1 MGKLRSDGQRSTQYE
16 RQKAVEEAWAKEV
29 ELVRQGKGT
38 RNWSAEEQKEL
49 LSTGKVNGYY
59 GHHMSSVKND
69 PANAGNKDNIQ
80 FLNYDEHINGAHQGD
95 TKNATNGYYDP
106 ETGQMHEFQ
115 NGVEKVPERDIENG
129 FESEAAREEAYK
141 QGMVDR
147 NNAKIDKEIADYEK
161 KLEQRENLTD
171 EEKREKLSNYQAKK
185 ESEKEEYKESIY
197 GEKSENE
204 KTVDEK
210 TVDEKSANEE
220 SVEENSEEN
229 SEEIPAETVESG
241 AESAPEAPAESTP
254 GTSGSTSDD
263 SSASSGSTSGSTSE
277 SASSSSGSESSGG
290 ASNDDG
296 MSY

>member
-1 MGKLRSDGQRSTQYE
+1 MGKLRSDSQRSTQYE
-16 RQKAVEEAWAKEV
+16 RQKAVDEAWAKEV

-38 RNWSAEEQKEL
+38 RNWSADEQKEL

-80 FLNYDEHINGAHQGD
+80 FLNYDEHIHGAHQGD

-106 ETGQMHEFQ
+106 ETGQMHTFQ

-147 NNAKIDKEIADYEK
+147 NNAKLDKEMADYEK
-161 KLEQRENLTD
+161 KLEQRENLTA
-171 EEKREKLSNYQAKK
+171 EEKSEKLSSYQAKK
-185 ESEKEEYKESIY
+185 ESEKEAYKESIY

-204 KTVDEK
+204 KLENEK
-210 TVDEKSANEE
+210 TVDEKSTNEE
-220 SVEENSEEN
+220 SIEEN
-229 SEEIPAETVESG
+229 SEEISDETAESG
-241 AESAPEAPAESTP
+241 AESVPETPAESAP
-254 GTSGSTSDD
+254 GTSGSTSEN
-263 SSASSGSTSGSTSE
+263 SSASSGSSSGSTSE
-277 SASSSSGSESSGG
+277 STSSSFGSESSGSSG
-290 ASNDDG
+290 GSSDDDG

>member
-1 MGKLRSDGQRSTQYE
+1 MGKLRSDSQRSTQYE
-16 RQKAVEEAWAKEV
+16 RQKAVDEAWAKEV

-38 RNWSAEEQKEL
+38 RNWSADEQKEL

-80 FLNYDEHINGAHQGD
+80 FLNYDEHIHGAHQGD

-106 ETGQMHEFQ
+106 ETGQMHTFQ

-210 TVDEKSANEE
+210 TADEKTADEE
-220 SVEENSEEN
+220 SVEENL
-229 SEEIPAETVESG
+229 EEIPAETVESG

-263 SSASSGSTSGSTSE
+263 SGASSGSTSGSTSE
-277 SASSSSGSESSGG
+277 STSSSFGSESSGSSG
-290 ASNDDG
+290 GSSDDDG